1 MMIDNIYWSPE
12 YLDFQGDW
20 INDGPFID
28 APNNTENNAAFRA
41 AQFVAKASEA
51 ANHFRTNHILFPI
64 GGDFEYINAH
74 LQFKNADRLINYI
87 NTNYPNITLL
97 YSTPGQYIDALYNSN
112 ITWPVR
118 YDDMFPYADR
128 PEDYWTGYFSSRAG
142 AKWQVREG
150 QAFQHA
156 SNWLY
161 SLKAI
166 DVNATD

>member
-97 YSTPGQYIDALYNSN
+97 YSTPG
-112 ITWPVR
+112 
-118 YDDMFPYADR
+118 
-128 PEDYWTGYFSSRAG
+128 
-142 AKWQVREG
+142 
-150 QAFQHA
+150 
-156 SNWLY
+156 
-161 SLKAI
+161 
-166 DVNATD
+166 